1 MKKLLLVLMV
11 VAMASFL
18 FVGCLPGGTTPDPTP
33 DPDPDPT
40 PVPVTIAVEDE
51 YLATTGVVYVKG
63 DSNATTGVKD
73 VVVTF
78 PEAVAS
84 EYIVKVAIKLE
95 TATTPFYVYVPLKD
109 ATPDVTRKIWT
120 AKDVDFSSTASYS
133 YGVESTFSFAD
144 CTSYCLVALEKHPCC
159 PGEEV
164 ALKVIT
170 VDMTAP
176 LADLKITFKDCAD
189 ACTPDPC
196 ATGAAYFTFTS
207 VTPATACLPAVDCCG
222 DACSGLASWTVDVIP
237 GGACAAS
244 CEVLTGVCPVEGTSG
259 CTCLVFADGLNADGG
274 ALPDEQ
280 ETYKVTYTLL
290 DNVGNKFTEDWTIV
304 VDTDSVVSFT
314 GGDATVTP
322 VVFGTA
328 ITVHDVATA
337 NCP

>member
-18 FVGCLPGGTTPDPTP
+18 FVGCLPGVTTPEEPEEPEVPTEP
-33 DPDPDPT
+33 AA
-40 PVPVTIAVEDE
+40 VTIAVEHE
-51 YLATTGVVYVKG
+51 YLATTGVVYVRG
-63 DSNATTGVKD
+63 NAAAPKD

-78 PEAVAS
+78 PEAVAA

-95 TATTPFYVYVPLKD
+95 TTTTPYYVYVPLKD

-120 AKDVDFSSTASYS
+120 ATNIDFSSTAVYP
-133 YGVESTFSFAD
+133 YTLGTEEKNFSFAD

-159 PGEEV
+159 PGVEV
-164 ALKVIT
+164 ALKVVT

-176 LADLKITFKDCAD
+176 LADLKVTFKDCAD
-189 ACTPDPC
+189 VCDPDPC

-207 VTPATACLPAVDCCG
+207 VTPATACDPAVDCCG
-222 DACSGLASWTVDVIP
+222 DACSGLASWTIAVTP
-237 GGACAAS
+237 ATSCLAG
-244 CEVLTGVCPVEGTSG
+244 CEVLTGVCPVVGSSG
-259 CTCLVFADGLNADGG
+259 CTCLAYAAGTEAD
-274 ALPDEQ
+274 PDN
-280 ETYKVTYTLL
+280 TYKVTYTLL

-328 ITVHDVATA
+328 ITVHDVLTA